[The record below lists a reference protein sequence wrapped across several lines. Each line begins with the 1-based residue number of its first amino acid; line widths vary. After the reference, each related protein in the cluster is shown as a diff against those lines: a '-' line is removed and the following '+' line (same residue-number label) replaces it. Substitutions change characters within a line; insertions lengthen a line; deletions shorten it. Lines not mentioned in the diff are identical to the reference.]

1 MSISKIPYFCVPH
14 IHAVVL
20 FADTYILWK
29 RKNQY
34 VTEKKS
40 PFVLV
45 LIVTG
50 ITQAHAALA
59 MSDKVIKQRIED
71 QAADTL
77 SLRKLKVD
85 FAVEEGY
92 VVLYGTVGLY
102 IQKMIY
108 EQIAWKTEGV
118 VEVDNEIRVVTG
130 LAQSDAVI
138 ERKIMELAQT
148 HRRLQGVNIIFT
160 VVNGAVQIRTT
171 LDHPQDVLFL
181 KRRVAEIDGV
191 IDINIQAKFIA

>member
-1 MSISKIPYFCVPH
+1 MKKNH
-14 IHAVVL
+14 NLMLLVVL
-20 FADTYILWK
+20 II
-29 RKNQY
+29 
-34 VTEKKS
+34 
-40 PFVLV
+40 
-45 LIVTG
+45 IVSG
-50 ITQAHAALA
+50 ITQARAALD
-59 MSDKVIKQRIED
+59 MSDNAIKLRIED

-77 SLRKLKVD
+77 SLRKTKVD
-85 FAVEEGY
+85 LAVEEGY

-102 IQKMIY
+102 IQKMLY

-118 VEVDNEIRVVTG
+118 IEIDNEIRVVPR

-148 HRRLQGVNIIFT
+148 HRRLQGVNVIVT

-181 KRRVAEIDGV
+181 KRRAAEIDGV

>member
-1 MSISKIPYFCVPH
+1 MMLV
-14 IHAVVL
+14 
-20 FADTYILWK
+20 
-29 RKNQY
+29 
-34 VTEKKS
+34 
-40 PFVLV
+40 V
-45 LIVTG
+45 LIVIVSG

-77 SLRKLKVD
+77 SLRKTKVD
-85 FAVEEGY
+85 LAVEEGY

-102 IQKMIY
+102 IQKMLY

-118 VEVDNEIRVVTG
+118 VEVDNEIRVVHG

-138 ERKIMELAQT
+138 ERKIMELAPT
-148 HRRLQGVNIIFT
+148 HRRLQGVNVIVT

-171 LDHPQDVLFL
+171 LDHPQDILFL

-191 IDINIQAKFIA
+191 IDINIQTKFIA

>member
-1 MSISKIPYFCVPH
+1 MKKNRNLMLP
-14 IHAVVL
+14 VVL
-20 FADTYILWK
+20 II
-29 RKNQY
+29 
-34 VTEKKS
+34 
-40 PFVLV
+40 
-45 LIVTG
+45 IVSG
-50 ITQAHAALA
+50 ITHAHAALT

-77 SLRKLKVD
+77 GLRNTKVD
-85 FAVEEGY
+85 LAVEEGY

-102 IQKMIY
+102 IQKMLY

-118 VEVDNEIRVVTG
+118 VEVDNEIRVVPR
-130 LAQSDAVI
+130 LVQSDAVI

-148 HRRLQGVNIIFT
+148 HRRLQGVNIIVT
-160 VVNGAVQIRTT
+160 AVNGAVQIRTT

-181 KRRVAEIDGV
+181 KRRVAEIEGV